1 MTTENFQFIGYCHR
15 LPPLPVPLLLLAK
28 VIDHRNWTAIHT
40 NVRLKG
46 HLRRRN
52 GHDIQAIARSSIN
65 IVLLFVD
72 IFELQLLTTTFIVD
86 NGPTDVAF
94 ASGAKAS
101 RLNGITARTVVVSEE
116 PGAAFKTDS
125 GGIIKEF
132 GLKVAFIVFIS
143 HIIERPSAVDRFAVI
158 AYLFSR

>member
-46 HLRRRN
+46 HLRRCN

-65 IVLLFVD
+65 TVLLFID
-72 IFELQLLTTTFIVD
+72 IFELQLLTTAFIVD
-86 NGPTDVAF
+86 NGPSNIAF
-94 ASGAKAS
+94 ASRTKAS
-101 RLNGITARTVVVSEE
+101 GLNSIAARTVVVPEE

-125 GGIIKEF
+125 GGII
-132 GLKVAFIVFIS
+132 
-143 HIIERPSAVDRFAVI
+143 
-158 AYLFSR
+158 